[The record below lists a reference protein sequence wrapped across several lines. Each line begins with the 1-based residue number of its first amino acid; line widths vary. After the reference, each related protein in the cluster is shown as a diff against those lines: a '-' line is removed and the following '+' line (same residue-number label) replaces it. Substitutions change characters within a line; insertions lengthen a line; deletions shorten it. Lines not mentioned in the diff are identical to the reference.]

1 MVERFA
7 AELRAHLTPAGCA
20 LVVLS
25 SNSNLPAF
33 LRAFEGSGF
42 AVDMVATSDLLSQTL
57 LIYRLAP
64 R

>member
-7 AELRAHLTPAGCA
+7 AELRVHLTPA
-20 LVVLS
+20 
-25 SNSNLPAF
+25 F
-33 LRAFEGSGF
+33 LRTFAGSGF
-42 AVDMVATSDLLSQTL
+42 AVEMVVTSDLLSETL